1 MLTGL
6 SDVLSDKKDYCG
18 IVKISTFAA
27 DACEGYMSTEI
38 TMPKLSDTME
48 EGVLISWKKSPG
60 ERVARGDILAEIET
74 DKATMELEAF
84 ASGVLL
90 ETRVKA
96 GDLVPVGTVI
106 GIIGSEGEEI
116 SSGEVAPSTEKS
128 KKPKDS
134 ERKPEVKVSEKEPLP
149 EQSLPVTESGNE
161 PPPRERKDAEA
172 DRTQGGGL
180 EKASPMVR
188 RLARDQGIDLSQVTG
203 SGPEGRILKEDLET
217 FLLETEKKQEQPQP
231 SGIPAEPTGTT
242 GSRPPHRSS
251 LSGGSEPL
259 SRMRT
264 AISRTVSESWQTIPH
279 FTVVMDI
286 EMGAVETLHKGF
298 KDAGDSVTLN
308 DFIIRSVATALLD
321 FPRLNASWAED
332 KIDIHPEVNVGI
344 AVNVADGLLVPVLHD
359 CGNLSLREIAHQSR
373 ELIERARTG
382 KTAQGDL
389 SGGTFTVSNMGML
402 GVDAFTAI
410 ILPPQAGILAIGTIA
425 DAPIV
430 RNGHIVVAKM
440 MTAVLSADHR
450 VVDGAYGAGFM
461 KKLKEILENP
471 VRLVL

>member
-1 MLTGL
+1 M
-6 SDVLSDKKDYCG
+6 
-18 IVKISTFAA
+18 A
-27 DACEGYMSTEI
+27 TEI

-60 ERVARGDILAEIET
+60 ERVDRGDIIAEIET

-84 ASGVLL
+84 ASGILL

-106 GIIGSEGEEI
+106 GIIGSEGEKI
-116 SSGEVAPSTEKS
+116 SSGEASPSPEISKQAGDSQSKS
-128 KKPKDS
+128 
-134 ERKPEVKVSEKEPLP
+134 EVKVSENEPP
-149 EQSLPVTESGNE
+149 YEKSLPIAESGSE
-161 PPPRERKDAEA
+161 PPPRERKEA
-172 DRTQGGGL
+172 DKTLGGGM

-188 RLARDQGIDLSQVTG
+188 RMARDQGIDLSRVTG
-203 SGPEGRILKEDLET
+203 TGPDGRILKEDLEA
-217 FLLETEKKQEQPQP
+217 FLPQAEIKQELPQSSKTAAVLTEATESLP
-231 SGIPAEPTGTT
+231 S
-242 GSRPPHRSS
+242 RRSS
-251 LSGGSEPL
+251 LSGGSEQL

-264 AISRTVSESWQTIPH
+264 AIARTVIESWQTIPH

-286 EMGAVETLHKGF
+286 EMGAAEDLHKSF
-298 KDAGDSVTLN
+298 KDVGDPVSLN
-308 DFIIRSVATALLD
+308 DFIIKSVATALLD
-321 FPRLNASWAED
+321 YPRLNASWAED
-332 KIDIHPEVNVGI
+332 KIDIHPEVNIGI

-410 ILPPQAGILAIGTIA
+410 ILPPQAGILAIGTVA
-425 DAPIV
+425 DAAVV
-430 RNGHIVVAKM
+430 RKDHIVVARM

-471 VRLVL
+471 VRLMLCN